1 MAPDNPRTDPDL
13 LLRDKIVVVTGAS
26 SGIGR
31 AIALACAAAGGNIA
45 TTYRA
50 NRDGAD
56 KVVSEIKALGREC
69 ITLQVDVTDDED
81 LAELAGAVRDRFGRV
96 DVWINNAGADILTG
110 QAADQ
115 DRFEKLDALLEVDLR
130 GTIAASWPKFPRPSE
145 LLLLLR

>member
-1 MAPDNPRTDPDL
+1 M

-31 AIALACAAAGGNIA
+31 AIALACAAAGANIV

-56 KVVSEIKALGREC
+56 KVVTEIKALGRDC
-69 ITLQVDVTDDED
+69 LTLQVDVTDDED
-81 LAELAGAVRDRFGRV
+81 LAELVAAVRGRFGQV

-110 QAADQ
+110 RAAD
-115 DRFEKLDALLEVDLR
+115 RIGSR
-130 GTIAASWPKFPRPSE
+130 SSTRSWRST
-145 LLLLLR
+145 